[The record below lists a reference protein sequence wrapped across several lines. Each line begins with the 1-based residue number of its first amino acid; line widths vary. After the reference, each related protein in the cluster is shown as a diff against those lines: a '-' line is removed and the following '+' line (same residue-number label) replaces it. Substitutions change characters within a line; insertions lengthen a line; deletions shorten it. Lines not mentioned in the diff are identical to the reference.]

1 LSGTFRRLCARA
13 EVVGERNQIRDYR
26 GTKTKKPPIDGEVLE
41 PEPTPRIHRVEITVH
56 RRQRQQIPPWVI
68 AAVIFAALCW
78 ISPFGMVVAIVVASV
93 FLTMHPTIA
102 IAMGVML
109 ALVIII
115 AMRERLA
122 GRAF

>member
-1 LSGTFRRLCARA
+1 M
-13 EVVGERNQIRDYR
+13 
-26 GTKTKKPPIDGEVLE
+26 
-41 PEPTPRIHRVEITVH
+41 
-56 RRQRQQIPPWVI
+56 
-68 AAVIFAALCW
+68 IFAALCW